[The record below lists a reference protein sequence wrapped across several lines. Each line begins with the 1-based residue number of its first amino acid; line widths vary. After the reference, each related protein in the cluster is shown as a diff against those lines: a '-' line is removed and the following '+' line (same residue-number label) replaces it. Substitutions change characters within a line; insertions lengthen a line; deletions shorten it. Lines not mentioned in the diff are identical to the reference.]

1 MSAGNQKQCIVLLP
15 SGPRYERLFEEIL
28 HPVFIERGF
37 VPRRLQLHQP
47 LTIPIDLFVDEIE
60 QADAL
65 FADVSLNVPEIW
77 IAAGCAAA
85 LGKPLCLISSSQH
98 TASSLG
104 IQYLPLISYP
114 ADALPS
120 DYLHLQHNIAVQ
132 LSATQSTIPA
142 PDPEIH
148 APFPPPAAASDDLA
162 PYEVMAL
169 AIIDHNST
177 DHGLSPRD
185 LGMEMTVRDSAHL
198 TSHAMNSLKRRSFI
212 ERKPVQISYGNEV
225 HFTENLFLT
234 RAGKDWLAHH
244 NRRITAH
251 RSTTRTRDLH
261 VNR

>member
-1 MSAGNQKQCIVLLP
+1 
-15 SGPRYERLFEEIL
+15 
-28 HPVFIERGF
+28 
-37 VPRRLQLHQP
+37 
-47 LTIPIDLFVDEIE
+47 
-60 QADAL
+60 
-65 FADVSLNVPEIW
+65 
-77 IAAGCAAA
+77 
-85 LGKPLCLISSSQH
+85 
-98 TASSLG
+98 
-104 IQYLPLISYP
+104 
-114 ADALPS
+114 
-120 DYLHLQHNIAVQ
+120 
-132 LSATQSTIPA
+132 
-142 PDPEIH
+142 
-148 APFPPPAAASDDLA
+148 
-162 PYEVMAL
+162 MAL